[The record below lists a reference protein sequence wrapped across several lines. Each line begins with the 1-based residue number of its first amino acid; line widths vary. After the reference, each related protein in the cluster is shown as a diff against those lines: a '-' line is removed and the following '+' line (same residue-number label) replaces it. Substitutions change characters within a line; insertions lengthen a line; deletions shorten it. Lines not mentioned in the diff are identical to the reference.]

1 MKGARFFEGGSEP
14 LAATGRAICPGA
26 GTDALSARGERG
38 APDPSKTSRLP
49 GLLPHRPSTPFF
61 DLLQHRYQQLWVQ
74 EQKAT
79 QKAIKLEKKHKVKV
93 AVGPAADGQ
102 GGTGGKGWR
111 GRSFEGDFAKVCR
124 WWGGGPERGPVCL
137 SLCPPRRRRNLGEG
151 GSR

>member
-1 MKGARFFEGGSEP
+1 M
-14 LAATGRAICPGA
+14 
-26 GTDALSARGERG
+26 
-38 APDPSKTSRLP
+38 
-49 GLLPHRPSTPFF
+49 
-61 DLLQHRYQQLWVQ
+61 Q

-124 WWGGGPERGPVCL
+124 WWGGRAGVGT
-137 SLCPPRRRRNLGEG
+137 SLLVAVPTQA
-151 GSR
+151 S